1 MSIVGKKWTFSK
13 IIIIFL
19 GIMTVAVTGVSIW
32 LMITTYD
39 TSPLIYLLPV
49 IGTETTAATIG
60 YYYKEKAENKIKIT
74 KTCLSELIDKYGDT
88 LTDTQVNLISNIL
101 SD

>member
-1 MSIVGKKWTFSK
+1 MNYEIAGKKWTFSK

-39 TSPLIYLLPV
+39 TSPLIYLFPA
-49 IGTETTAATIG
+49 IGTKKQLINLAKLTEQDILIAT
-60 YYYKEKAENKIKIT
+60 NKNW
-74 KTCLSELIDKYGDT
+74 T
-88 LTDTQVNLISNIL
+88 LA
-101 SD
+101 